1 VAQVTLTGEGL
12 TLEDVLTVA
21 DGAEVVISEEAEA
34 RAEQSRRALEN
45 LIARGESV
53 YGVTTG
59 FGALKST
66 PIPEKERQALQENL
80 IRSHSVGVG
89 EPLGVRETRSAM
101 LLTAASLLRGYS
113 GVGPE
118 PARLLVECLNR
129 RIHPFIPS
137 QGSLGA
143 SGDLAPLAH
152 LALALMGEGKI
163 LHEERTSGEVLRENG
178 LEPLRLQPKMGLA
191 LINGT
196 HVHTGLACL
205 VAGEAKLLVKIAD
218 IACAMMVDATLCS
231 AKPFRPQVQW
241 LRPHPHQIHSAS
253 NIFLLLEDSELIA
266 SHAGCGEVQD
276 AYCIRCA
283 PQVHGAVRQA
293 LSHLLDVLKVE
304 LASVTDNPLV
314 FPEEVISAG
323 NFHGEPVGLA
333 LDYVKIGLA
342 ELASI
347 SERRTERAL
356 NPAHNR
362 GLPAFLSPNP
372 GVQSGLMICQYTAS
386 ALVSENKVLAHPSC
400 VDSLPTGAGQEDHV
414 SMAMNSALHAQRVL
428 RNTRTVLAI
437 ELITAAQ
444 ALDLRRQQQPH
455 QPGVGVRTAWKAVR
469 KQVPALADDRPLS
482 EEVERLDLRAIA
494 EEVQEAVGELA

>member
-1 VAQVTLTGEGL
+1 MAHVILTGEGL
-12 TLEDVLTVA
+12 SVEDVLAVA
-21 DGAEVVISEEAEA
+21 DGAEVAISEEAKA
-34 RAEQSRRALEN
+34 RAEQSRQSLNN
-45 LIARGESV
+45 LIAKGVSI

-66 PIPEKERQALQENL
+66 PIPEKERIALQENL

-89 EPLGVRETRSAM
+89 DPLGIRETRSVM

-113 GVGPE
+113 GVGAE
-118 PARLLVECLNR
+118 PAELIVQCLNKK
-129 RIHPFIPS
+129 IHPLIPS

-152 LALALMGEGKI
+152 LALALLGEGKI
-163 LHEERTSGEVLRENG
+163 LHDSRPSGEVLRANG
-178 LEPLRLQPKMGLA
+178 LKPLTLQPKVGLA
-191 LINGT
+191 LLNGT

-205 VAGEAKLLVKIAD
+205 IGGEAKLLVKIAD

-231 AKPFRPQVQW
+231 LQPFRPQVQW
-241 LRPHPHQIHSAS
+241 LRPHPHQIRSAS
-253 NIFLLLEDSELIA
+253 NIYLLLEGSELIE
-266 SHAGCGEVQD
+266 SHSGCGEVQD
-276 AYCIRCA
+276 AYSLRCA

-293 LSHLLDVLKVE
+293 LSHLLDVLAVE

-314 FPEEVISAG
+314 FQEEVISAG

-347 SERRTERAL
+347 SERRVERAL

-362 GLPAFLSPNP
+362 GLPAFLAINP
-372 GVQSGLMICQYTAS
+372 GVQSGLMLCQYTAS

-400 VDSLPTGAGQEDHV
+400 VDSIPTGAGQEDHV

-428 RNTRTVLAI
+428 RNTRAVLAI
-437 ELITAAQ
+437 ELITASQ

-455 QPGVGVRTAWKAVR
+455 QPGKGVRQAWEALR
-469 KQVPALADDRPLS
+469 KQVAPITEDRPLS
-482 EEVERLDLRAIA
+482 EEVERLDLHAIV
-494 EEVQEAVGELA
+494 EEVQEAVGELE